1 VKHLLLLAALQG
13 ALVAPSIEGTWQG
26 TLTIPNRNL
35 EIRLAFKI
43 AKNGSAHEGRFY
55 NLDAGRQ
62 FSLGAIT
69 LQGNAVKIVIPGN
82 GMTYEG
88 KIDVDGNSIAGTL
101 TQGTNPMPLSLK
113 RATAETAWELP
124 PPPAALKG
132 PPVGTKLEFE
142 VASVKQNVSGEDRTR
157 MITQPGGRLIVTNAL
172 VRNLIAT
179 AFAMADPQS
188 MINAR
193 ILGGPDWIGS
203 ERYDI
208 NAKANI
214 EFRPSPDGP
223 ARELLVMIRSLLEE
237 RFKLKAHM
245 DTRELPIYELV
256 IARADRRLG
265 PEMRKPAADCDAAI
279 AAGIPPPRQAGEPP
293 PCGLMG
299 GPARTIAGGA
309 TMQQLVGNL
318 SNRVERLVVDK
329 TGLAGRF
336 AFTLAWTPDRMP
348 TADPPPGIPPI
359 DPNGPSLFTAL
370 QEQLGL
376 KLEATKGP
384 VEVLVIDSVEHPTAD

>member
-1 VKHLLLLAALQG
+1 VKHLLLLAVLQG
-13 ALVAPSIEGTWQG
+13 ALAAPSIEGTWQG
-26 TLTIPNRNL
+26 TLAIPDRNL
-35 EIRLAFKI
+35 AIRLAFKI
-43 AKNGSAHEGRFY
+43 ARNGNAYEGRFY
-55 NLDAGRQ
+55 NLENGRQ

-101 TQGTNPMPLSLK
+101 TQGTNPNPLSLK

-124 PPPAALKG
+124 PPPAALQG
-132 PPVGTKLEFE
+132 PPTGTKLAFE
-142 VASVKQNVSGEDRTR
+142 VASVKQNVSGESRVSMR
-157 MITQPGGRLIVTNAL
+157 TQPGGRLIVTNVL

-179 AFAMADPQS
+179 AFAMADPQPLIRS
-188 MINAR
+188 R
-193 ILGGPDWIGS
+193 ILGGPDWIDS

-208 NAKANI
+208 NAKATI
-214 EFRPSPDGP
+214 EFKPSPDGP
-223 ARELLVMIRSLLEE
+223 APELLLMIRSLVEE
-237 RFKLKAHM
+237 RFKLKTHLE
-245 DTRELPIYELV
+245 TRELPVYELV
-256 IARADRRLG
+256 LARADRRLG

-279 AAGIPPPRQAGEPP
+279 ATGIRPPRQPGEPP

-299 GPARTIAGGA
+299 GPSRTIAGGA
-309 TMQQLVGNL
+309 TMQQLAANL
-318 SNRVERLVVDK
+318 SNREERLVIDK

-376 KLEATKGP
+376 KLEPAKGP
-384 VEVLVIDSVEHPTAD
+384 VEVLVIDRVEHPTSD